1 MDKETERKHGIMDT
15 PLPALLDEIEVAA
28 ADARKAAEEARLA
41 GERAAADV
49 MKKLRKVFQRMVK
62 DITEELEE
70 GKK

>member
-1 MDKETERKHGIMDT
+1 MDKETEKKHGIMDT
-15 PLPALLDEIEVAA
+15 PLPALLDEIDSAA

-41 GERAAADV
+41 GEKAAADV